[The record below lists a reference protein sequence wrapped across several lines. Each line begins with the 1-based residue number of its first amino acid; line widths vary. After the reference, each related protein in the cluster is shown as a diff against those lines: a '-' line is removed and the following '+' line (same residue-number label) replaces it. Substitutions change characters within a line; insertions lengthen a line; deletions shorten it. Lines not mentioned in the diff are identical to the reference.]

1 MTTQRNPARA
11 KRCRLAMTAQI
22 ALVLTG
28 ICHCSPV
35 TAQMASVP
43 DIVAQ
48 KSLWVRYAEE
58 GRRIQFEGRFRS
70 RAVDTFRLEK
80 FEVPCRL
87 PASIRLPD
95 RMTDGQRIELTGKFM
110 KDGNVISFLVNR
122 LIVRGLDAEEL
133 SNHASS
139 VSDDQP
145 DELLQ
150 LAESYVA
157 DADFYND
164 ERLREQITRIRG
176 RAISAKRKRARGNIS
191 ELNALLATADS
202 LRIDPRDRAVLV
214 FEILVEQAKAETTD
228 LASLMTV
235 VKSLPGWDLQ
245 TPAAP
250 PRLQNDFVSKAVSLY
265 EASSDEDRRFLHRLL
280 FTQLRLRQIQD
291 SLKDDGSNGLAL
303 AETIRREL
311 PDQTTLVAEFEQK
324 EVDYQLRRVILLNRQ
339 ELQQTVD
346 LLNRLQ
352 KNDAIPEAV
361 SAWLKEQKRRFGTET
376 LGGLLRTADEHFF
389 AADLALG
396 ADTRNAGIELLKQAW
411 EVAMRES
418 PQDATEIASRLKTF
432 GWEHFSGK
440 WMTAEQIQMIPD
452 TDVELAIRDGRIVPG
467 MTATQVLT
475 SRGEPARIARVGS
488 SRLLRE
494 LWIYDA
500 DGTAGIV
507 IRFRRSLVSKVDPMV
522 VEEVSRIIRPR

>member
-1 MTTQRNPARA
+1 MTIQGNPARA
-11 KRCRLAMTAQI
+11 KRCLLTLMGQI
-22 ALVLTG
+22 TLLLMALW
-28 ICHCSPV
+28 HCSPV
-35 TAQMASVP
+35 SAQMASVP

-48 KSLWVRYAEE
+48 KSQWVRYAEE

-110 KDGNVISFLVNR
+110 KDGNVISFLVSR

-133 SNHASS
+133 SNQASN

-145 DELLQ
+145 DELLK
-150 LAESYVA
+150 LAEGYVA

-164 ERLREQITRIRG
+164 ERLREQITRVRG
-176 RAISAKRKRARGNIS
+176 RAISAKRKLAKGNIS

-202 LRIDPRDRAVLV
+202 LQIDPRDRAVLV
-214 FEILVEQAKAETTD
+214 FEILVEQAKAATAD

-245 TPAAP
+245 TPTPP
-250 PRLQNDFVSKAVSLY
+250 PRLQNDFASKAVLLY

-280 FTQLRLRQIQD
+280 YTHLRLRQIKA
-291 SLKDDGSNGLAL
+291 SLQDDGSNGLAL

-311 PDQTTLVAEFEQK
+311 PDQTALVAEFQQK
-324 EVDYQLRRVILLNRQ
+324 EVDYQLRRVALLNRQ

-352 KNDAIPEAV
+352 KKDAIPESV
-361 SAWLKEQKRRFGTET
+361 SAWLKEQKRRFGTAT

-418 PQDATEIASRLKTF
+418 PQDAAEIASRLKTF

-507 IRFRRSLVSKVDPMV
+507 IRFRRSLVSNVDPMV

>member
-1 MTTQRNPARA
+1 MMTQRNSARSN
-11 KRCRLAMTAQI
+11 RSLLPLIGPLT
-22 ALVLTG
+22 LVLSG
-28 ICHCSPV
+28 FWHCISV
-35 TAQMASVP
+35 TAQMPSVP
-43 DIVAQ
+43 EIIAQ
-48 KSLWVRYAEE
+48 KSQWVRYADE

-70 RAVDTFRLEK
+70 RAVDTFRLER

-110 KDGNVISFLVNR
+110 KDGNVISFLVSR

-133 SNHASS
+133 SNHADNI
-139 VSDDQP
+139 SDDQP
-145 DELLQ
+145 DELLK
-150 LAESYVA
+150 LAEGYVD

-164 ERLREQITRIRG
+164 ERLREQITRVRG
-176 RAISAKRKRARGNIS
+176 RAISAKRKLAKGNIS
-191 ELNALLATADS
+191 ELNGLLATADS

-214 FEILVEQAKAETTD
+214 FEILAEQAKAATTD
-228 LASLMTV
+228 PASLMTL
-235 VKSLPGWDLQ
+235 VKSLPGWDLL
-245 TPAAP
+245 TPAP
-250 PRLQNDFVSKAVSLY
+250 PARLKNEFATKPVLLY

-280 FTQLRLRQIQD
+280 YTQIRLRQIKA
-291 SLKDDGSNGLAL
+291 SLKEDGSNGLAL
-303 AETIRREL
+303 AETVRREL
-311 PDQTTLVAEFEQK
+311 PDQTSLVAEFQQK
-324 EVDYQLRRVILLNRQ
+324 EVDYQLRRVTLLNRQ
-339 ELQQTVD
+339 ELQQTVE
-346 LLNRLQ
+346 LLTRLQ
-352 KNDAIPEAV
+352 KKDAVPTAV
-361 SAWLKEQKRRFGTET
+361 VAWLTEQKRRFGTES

-432 GWEHFSGK
+432 GWEHFSGN

-522 VEEVSRIIRPR
+522 VEEVSRINRAR